1 MITTMSF
8 TKTDQI
14 LICENPFIKFAK
26 SDTAHENRSLFS
38 FGFLKMYILVD
49 RSVLIESLLETSLIN
64 LTEPPPAFLIKQKKS
79 NIIKVQ
85 RKANNN
91 GSFLWTHR

>member
-1 MITTMSF
+1 M
-8 TKTDQI
+8 K
-14 LICENPFIKFAK
+14 LPFI
-26 SDTAHENRSLFS
+26 E
-38 FGFLKMYILVD
+38 KMYILVD
-49 RSVLIESLLETSLIN
+49 RSDLIESLLETSLIN
-64 LTEPPPAFLIKQKKS
+64 LAEPPPAFLIKQKKS

>member
-1 MITTMSF
+1 
-8 TKTDQI
+8 
-14 LICENPFIKFAK
+14 
-26 SDTAHENRSLFS
+26 
-38 FGFLKMYILVD
+38 MYTLVD

-64 LTEPPPAFLIKQKKS
+64 LAEPPPAFLIKQKKS

>member
-1 MITTMSF
+1 M
-8 TKTDQI
+8 K
-14 LICENPFIKFAK
+14 LPFI
-26 SDTAHENRSLFS
+26 E
-38 FGFLKMYILVD
+38 KMYTLVD

-64 LTEPPPAFLIKQKKS
+64 LAAPPAFLIKQKKS
-79 NIIKVQ
+79 NIIEVQ

>member
-1 MITTMSF
+1 M
-8 TKTDQI
+8 K
-14 LICENPFIKFAK
+14 LPFI
-26 SDTAHENRSLFS
+26 E
-38 FGFLKMYILVD
+38 KMYILVD

-64 LTEPPPAFLIKQKKS
+64 LAAPSAFLIKQKKS